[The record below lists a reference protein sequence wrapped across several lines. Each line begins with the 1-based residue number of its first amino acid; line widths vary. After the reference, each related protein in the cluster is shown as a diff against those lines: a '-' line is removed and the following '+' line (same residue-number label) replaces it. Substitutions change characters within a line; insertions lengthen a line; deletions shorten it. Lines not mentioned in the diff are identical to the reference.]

1 METNRYES
9 PTIQDLRVV
18 GTFDNNGKIVRSK
31 RCWATFKATENLSPL
46 NAGAAMAG
54 TRVMLTPA
62 RVFDYALSQPNI
74 PVPYQP
80 PPNARI
86 VGFTV
91 AAKSLLDQGYLA
103 SMSTALLPYTTAGSA
118 NPTIAIGIQRCP
130 LGSASGT
137 DDAKFRDTT
146 IDFKARASTFTAA
159 AAAANAPRALLD
171 AAGTGVRNAATGFMT
186 GDVMGSGTTN
196 ENPYAAYYQ
205 HLSPLT
211 NPANAAANKHIGVL
225 YENFDNALKING
237 GGPLRFA
244 WDAPPAL
251 GPVTVATPGAI
262 TALNPGLALVL
273 VLSTSRGTGAAAVA
287 TTGDCFT
294 GNQIADL
301 TLDITFELEF
311 DKNNDALN
319 PAALPGAWNVN
330 DLQSV
335 LE

>member
-46 NAGAAMAG
+46 NAGAATNG

-74 PVPYQP
+74 PVAYQP

-146 IDFKARASTFTAA
+146 VDFKARGSTFTAA
-159 AAAANAPRALLD
+159 ATAANAPRALLLD
-171 AAGTGVRNAATGFMT
+171 ATAVRNTATGFMT
-186 GDVMGSGTTN
+186 GDVVTNAGTSL
-196 ENPYAAYYQ
+196 ENPYANYYQ

-273 VLSTSRGTGAAAVA
+273 VLSTSRA
-287 TTGDCFT
+287 TTTPVAANGDCFT
-294 GNQIADL
+294 ANQIADL

-319 PAALPGAWNVN
+319 PTPLTGLWNVN